1 MVHRWA
7 DHRRAVRM
15 RRLLYIERVELLGNC
30 ALQFGV
36 PLVDFRIEPRNGHIP
51 AGRETRLR
59 ISNAECV
66 IRRKPL
72 VNGRDAEVK
81 TKFATV
87 SNGWS
92 LRRGNSQESTMRDL
106 FRKTAIAATAAIAI
120 ATTTIAASTPAEA
133 HWRGGGWG
141 WGVAGFAIGTGL
153 AWRPR
158 RLTTAA
164 TAIPTTT
171 AIVRMRMDMGIL
183 TATDVLTTAMEA
195 TIRPIARLTMDM
207 DIAVTIQPI
216 GGPTTVMADRMSGP
230 ATTAT
235 GKYRQFEE
243 ASGRRFD
250 CFEGGQGARRFD
262 LRHEA
267 SSAAA

>member
-66 IRRKPL
+66 IRHKPL
-72 VNGRDAEVK
+72 VNGREAEVK

-141 WGVAGFAIGTGL
+141 WGVAGFAIGAGL
-153 AWRPR
+153 A
-158 RLTTAA
+158 LAA
-164 TAIPTTT
+164 TAPYYGGYGNPYYYGYRPY
-171 AIVRMRMDMGIL
+171 AYGYGYPYGYRRAYYGYGGYYPAYRPAYYGYGYRGYYPAYRRAYYGYGRPYVRAGY
-183 TATDVLTTAMEA
+183 
-195 TIRPIARLTMDM
+195 
-207 DIAVTIQPI
+207 
-216 GGPTTVMADRMSGP
+216 
-230 ATTAT
+230 
-235 GKYRQFEE
+235 YRYW
-243 ASGRRFD
+243 
-250 CFEGGQGARRFD
+250 
-262 LRHEA
+262 
-267 SSAAA
+267 